1 MIDGLIFESFHFGEE
16 MGFGSSDAVHP
27 AECRYAYVQPNVCS
41 YWGNT
46 RQQIK
51 AGSILGMHWVA
62 AKPNN

>member
-1 MIDGLIFESFHFGEE
+1 MIDGLIFESFLVGEK
-16 MGFGSSDAVHP
+16 MGFGSLDAVHP
-27 AECRYAYVQPNVCS
+27 AECRYAYVQPNVSS
-41 YWGNT
+41 YCWNT